1 MLIIA
6 SQLGMANY
14 YIDIA
19 NKHVCNCV
27 VNFFNIVVIVMGLES
42 LVIFVHNVAH

>member
-6 SQLGMANY
+6 PQLGMANY

-19 NKHVCNCV
+19 NKHVCNCI
-27 VNFFNIVVIVMGLES
+27 VNFVNIVSTVMPIVIIVVI
-42 LVIFVHNVAH
+42 HNVAH